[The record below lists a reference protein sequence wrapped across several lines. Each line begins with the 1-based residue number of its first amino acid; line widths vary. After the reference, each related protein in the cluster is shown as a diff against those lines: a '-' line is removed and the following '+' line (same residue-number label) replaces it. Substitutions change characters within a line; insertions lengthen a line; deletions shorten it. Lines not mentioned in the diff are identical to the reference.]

1 MAILKSIKLKH
12 AKVKHHQFLRCFRVP
27 TPVTSKILHIL
38 IVVLMIE
45 RLFYFDLIFER
56 FGQTVS

>member
-1 MAILKSIKLKH
+1 MAILTSIKLT
-12 AKVKHHQFLRCFRVP
+12 AKVKHHQFLHCFRAP
-27 TPVTSKILHIL
+27 TLVTSKILHIL
-38 IVVLMIE
+38 IFVLMIE